1 MHGFLASSWN
11 PTSSPWSLIAAGV
24 LAAAALPFLPALI
37 GGAGLSGAAATAH
50 GLALLGGGSLAMGG
64 FGMAGGTW
72 VLAGLGSAAVAT
84 AGAGARELVRTV
96 PPEVILVEVA
106 KCQTTVVLGMENG
119 SWSRDDVLSQLKGLD
134 ELKHDVENDLA
145 EEQQLNDDGARR
157 VRILLEKVKALTT
170 AHEWIKAKLG

>member
-1 MHGFLASSWN
+1 
-11 PTSSPWSLIAAGV
+11 
-24 LAAAALPFLPALI
+24 
-37 GGAGLSGAAATAH
+37 
-50 GLALLGGGSLAMGG
+50 MGG